1 MIAETMTATLAG
13 TTPLLADRTV
23 ILTGAGGGIGRSIAH
38 ALAAAGARVA
48 LTDLRQ
54 EPLDVLAQQIGEAQR
69 AATSGA
75 DANGAAANGAA
86 TNGASE
92 NGSAPRVFTRAIDAS
107 DPAAFA
113 AFHDETAAALGP
125 VDGLVN
131 CAGTFEKRAF
141 DELDAAAWARSL
153 TANLLTTVA
162 GCQAV
167 LPGMIAR
174 GSGAIVNVASTAGE
188 YGSISPASHYAAA
201 KGGVIGLTKSLAREA
216 APAQVRVNA
225 VSPGPVETDGLLAV
239 TPEQKAI
246 AGSRTLF
253 GRLGQPEE
261 IAGACIFLLCPL
273 STFVTGHVLRVNG
286 GALL

>member
-13 TTPLLADRTV
+13 TTPLLAGRTV
-23 ILTGAGGGIGRSIAH
+23 ILTGAGGGIGRAIAH

-54 EPLDVLAQQIGEAQR
+54 EPLDALAGQLADGQILA
-69 AATSGA
+69 
-75 DANGAAANGAA
+75 
-86 TNGASE
+86 
-92 NGSAPRVFTRAIDAS
+92 RAIDAS

-174 GSGAIVNVASTAGE
+174 GCGAVVNVASTAGE

>member
-1 MIAETMTATLAG
+1 MS
-13 TTPLLADRTV
+13 TTPLLNGQTV
-23 ILTGAGGGIGRSIAH
+23 ILTGAAGGIGRAIAH
-38 ALAAAGARVA
+38 ALVAAGARVA
-48 LTDLRQ
+48 LTDLHQ
-54 EPLDVLAQQIGEAQR
+54 QPLDALSGELSEAR
-69 AATSGA
+69 AAGGGA
-75 DANGAAANGAA
+75 GPGQTPEPAAI
-86 TNGASE
+86 
-92 NGSAPRVFTRAIDAS
+92 FTRAIDAA

-113 AFHDETAAALGP
+113 ALHDDAAAALGP

-131 CAGTFEKRAF
+131 CAGTFEKLTY
-141 DELDAAAWARSL
+141 DQLDAAAWARSL
-153 TANLLTTVA
+153 TANLLTTAA

-167 LPGMIAR
+167 LPAMIAR
-174 GSGAIVNVASTAGE
+174 GAGTIVNVASTAGE

-225 VSPGPVETDGLLAV
+225 VSPGPIETDGLLAL
-239 TPEQKAI
+239 TPEQKAV

-261 IAGACIFLLCPL
+261 IAGACIFLLSPL

>member
-1 MIAETMTATLAG
+1 MIAERLTDTLAG

-23 ILTGAGGGIGRSIAH
+23 ILTGASGGIGRAIAH

-54 EPLDVLAQQIGEAQR
+54 EPLDRLSGELPGVR
-69 AATSGA
+69 AAGGGA
-75 DANGAAANGAA
+75 DPGADPA
-86 TNGASE
+86 T
-92 NGSAPRVFTRAIDAS
+92 VFARAIDAA
-107 DPAAFA
+107 DAGAFA
-113 AFHDETAAALGP
+113 ALVEDAEAALGSP

-131 CAGTFEKRAF
+131 CAGYFEKR
-141 DELDAAAWARSL
+141 DYDQLDAAAWTRSL
-153 TANLLTTVA
+153 TANLLTTAA

-174 GSGAIVNVASTAGE
+174 GDGAIVNVASTAGE
-188 YGSISPASHYAAA
+188 YGSISPAAHYAAA
-201 KGGVIGLTKSLAREA
+201 KGGVIALTKSLAREA

-225 VSPGPVETDGLLAV
+225 VSPGPIETDGLLAV
-239 TPEQKAI
+239 TPQQKAF
-246 AGSRTLF
+246 AGSRTLL

-273 STFVTGHVLRVNG
+273 STFVTGHVLGVNG